1 MSRAS
6 NLAGFIT
13 AISPTTNLNV
23 GVLTAT
29 TFNLGGTIV
38 FDNISADDNLSIG
51 GTVAGVTTITGTG
64 INQPLGI
71 NTLGQT
77 EFKGAVEFN
86 DNVSSLTVA
95 SVTTINS
102 DGIQSTGIGT
112 FNTVAIG
119 TAIPFYQGS
128 DTVLTVGIGT
138 VVLDSSQ
145 NDSDSDSL
153 LILGRPNGS
162 GPTRNLQFAAD
173 NGQNPAIEVRRLPQD
188 SARAGIA
195 FTSEASYARKSITF
209 NTTEGGSWS
218 APCIERVRIGYTGNI
233 GISSAIPKVSIDI
246 SEKTDAVA
254 LPVGTTAQ
262 RPSTAYGGYIRWNS
276 TSSALEVYNGTNWVE
291 IISDY
296 FPSGSTTLG

>member
-13 AISPTTNLNV
+13 AISPPVNLNV

-29 TFNLGGTIV
+29 TFDLGGS
-38 FDNISADDNLSIG
+38 ISFTDIEATNSLAIG

-86 DNVSSLTVA
+86 DNLSSITIA
-95 SVTTINS
+95 GITTINS
-102 DGIQSTGIGT
+102 DGVQSTGIGT
-112 FNTVAIG
+112 FETVNSTDVVATGIATFNSVAIG
-119 TAIPFYQGS
+119 TESFFPLDVYHPTIN
-128 DTVLTVGIGT
+128 TVAKFKSGDAGVNIRFQDGNTTNQMGIGADNNDFIVSAASGGERVRVQSGGNVGIGSTAPT
-138 VVLDSSQ
+138 VSV
-145 NDSDSDSL
+145 
-153 LILGRPNGS
+153 
-162 GPTRNLQFAAD
+162 
-173 NGQNPAIEVRRLPQD
+173 
-188 SARAGIA
+188 
-195 FTSEASYARKSITF
+195 
-209 NTTEGGSWS
+209 
-218 APCIERVRIGYTGNI
+218 
-233 GISSAIPKVSIDI
+233 DI

-262 RPSTAYGGYIRWNS
+262 RPATAYGGYIRWNS

-291 IISDY
+291 LISDY

>member
-6 NLAGFIT
+6 NLAGFTT
-13 AISPTTNLNV
+13 AVGPPTDLNV
-23 GVLTAT
+23 GVVSATSVTAET
-29 TFNLGGTIV
+29 VISTNTYSFTNL
-38 FDNISADDNLSIG
+38 DISESISVG
-51 GTVAGVTTITGTG
+51 SSTVG
-64 INQPLGI
+64 
-71 NTLGQT
+71 
-77 EFKGAVEFN
+77 
-86 DNVSSLTVA
+86 
-95 SVTTINS
+95 VTTINS
-102 DGIQSTGIGT
+102 SGINSPLGIGS
-112 FNTVAIG
+112 FGTVAIG
-119 TAIPFYQGS
+119 TAIPYYRGS

-145 NDSDSDSL
+145 NGSDSDSL
-153 LILGRPNGS
+153 LILGRPNS
-162 GPTRNLQFAAD
+162 NGPTRNLQFAAD

-195 FTSEASYARKSITF
+195 FTSEASWSRKSITF
-209 NTTEGGSWS
+209 NTTESSSWS

>member
-29 TFNLGGTIV
+29 TFDLGGTIS
-38 FDNISADDNLSIG
+38 FDDIAATGNIAIG

-77 EFKGAVEFN
+77 EFKGPVEFK
-86 DNVSSLTVA
+86 DNVSSITV
-95 SVTTINS
+95 S
-102 DGIQSTGIGT
+102 GIGT
-112 FNTVAIG
+112 FNKVAIG
-119 TAIPFYQGS
+119 TNNPGGANLAIVSPGNASFSIGQRVDGTGA
-128 DTVLTVGIGT
+128 DHLGIYYNASGASIFT
-138 VVLDSSQ
+138 SNGDMNFWVDGAGGQTGADFRFGRGFGLEQWVII
-145 NDSDSDSL
+145 NDS
-153 LILGRPNGS
+153 GS
-162 GPTRNLQFAAD
+162 VGVGTTAPT
-173 NGQNPAIEVRRLPQD
+173 
-188 SARAGIA
+188 
-195 FTSEASYARKSITF
+195 
-209 NTTEGGSWS
+209 
-218 APCIERVRIGYTGNI
+218 
-233 GISSAIPKVSIDI
+233 VSVDI

>member
-13 AISPTTNLNV
+13 AISPTTDLSV

-29 TFNLGGTIV
+29 TFDLGGTIS
-38 FDNISADDNLSIG
+38 FESIAATDNISVG
-51 GTVAGVTTITGTG
+51 GTAVGITTINGTG

-86 DNVSSLTVA
+86 DNLSSVTVA
-95 SVTTINS
+95 DVTTINS
-102 DGIQSTGIGT
+102 DGVQSTGIGT
-112 FNTVAIG
+112 FKNLVVNG
-119 TAIPFYQGS
+119 GS
-128 DTVLTVGIGT
+128 DAPNILKLTGADTTTELLEIGIDPGYVKFTATYQSGGAGTGGFIFRTRGGVSGTNEKLRIVPDGKIGIGSTAPT
-138 VVLDSSQ
+138 VSV
-145 NDSDSDSL
+145 
-153 LILGRPNGS
+153 
-162 GPTRNLQFAAD
+162 
-173 NGQNPAIEVRRLPQD
+173 
-188 SARAGIA
+188 
-195 FTSEASYARKSITF
+195 
-209 NTTEGGSWS
+209 
-218 APCIERVRIGYTGNI
+218 
-233 GISSAIPKVSIDI
+233 DI

>member
-13 AISPTTNLNV
+13 AISPTTDLNV

-29 TFNLGGTIV
+29 TFDLGGSISFGDIDATS
-38 FDNISADDNLSIG
+38 NISIG

-77 EFKGAVEFN
+77 EFKGSVDFGGSVNFGGAVEFN
-86 DNVSSLTVA
+86 NNVSSITVGG
-95 SVTTINS
+95 VNTINS
-102 DGIQSTGIGT
+102 DGVKSTGIGT
-112 FNTVAIG
+112 FNKVAIG
-119 TAIPFYQGS
+119 TDNPATQTYLTLGDITQPTTFSRGGVAIKALADGVDRDNNIYLEEKVGGEGWYIGVNTEGSLNFY
-128 DTVLTVGIGT
+128 
-138 VVLDSSQ
+138 
-145 NDSDSDSL
+145 NSDSL
-153 LILGRPNGS
+153 TPVVFI
-162 GPTRNLQFAAD
+162 
-173 NGQNPAIEVRRLPQD
+173 QD
-188 SARAGIA
+188 SNNNVGL
-195 FTSEASYARKSITF
+195 
-209 NTTEGGSWS
+209 GSALPS
-218 APCIERVRIGYTGNI
+218 
-233 GISSAIPKVSIDI
+233 VSVDI
-246 SEKTDAVA
+246 SAKTDAVA

>member
-13 AISPTTNLNV
+13 AISPTTDLNV
-23 GVLTAT
+23 GVLTAVS
-29 TFNLGGTIV
+29 FDLGGTIS
-38 FDNISADDNLSIG
+38 FESIAATDNISVG

-95 SVTTINS
+95 GVTTINS
-102 DGIQSTGIGT
+102 DGVQSTGIGT
-112 FNTVAIG
+112 FNKVAIG
-119 TAIPFYQGS
+119 T
-128 DTVLTVGIGT
+128 DTPVELQTYLTVGEISQPSGWSRGGVAIKALADGVDRDSNIYLEEKVGGEGWYIGVNT
-138 VVLDSSQ
+138 EGSL
-145 NDSDSDSL
+145 NFYNSDD
-153 LILGRPNGS
+153 LIPS
-162 GPTRNLQFAAD
+162 VF
-173 NGQNPAIEVRRLPQD
+173 IQD
-188 SARAGIA
+188 SNNNVGL
-195 FTSEASYARKSITF
+195 
-209 NTTEGGSWS
+209 GSTL
-218 APCIERVRIGYTGNI
+218 PT
-233 GISSAIPKVSIDI
+233 VSVDI

>member
-6 NLAGFIT
+6 NLAGFTT
-13 AISPTTNLNV
+13 AISPPSNLNV
-23 GVLTAT
+23 GVLTAAN
-29 TFNLGGTIV
+29 FELGGTIS
-38 FDNISADDNLSIG
+38 FDSISATNNIAIG

-86 DNVSSLTVA
+86 DNLS
-95 SVTTINS
+95 SVTIAGVTTLNS
-102 DGIQSTGIGT
+102 AGLIQSTGIGT
-112 FNTVAIG
+112 FNQVNVGGVSTITSTGFNNPGG
-119 TAIPFYQGS
+119 TSTFGDLKLRDGS
-128 DTVLTVGIGT
+128 DSSASIEMYPNVAGLGYQRIISFNRGTSQYETLSIGA
-138 VVLDSSQ
+138 SSFE
-145 NDSDSDSL
+145 L
-153 LILGRPNGS
+153 
-162 GPTRNLQFAAD
+162 
-173 NGQNPAIEVRRLPQD
+173 
-188 SARAGIA
+188 
-195 FTSEASYARKSITF
+195 
-209 NTTEGGSWS
+209 TEGSTSTRLKISPG
-218 APCIERVRIGYTGNI
+218 GNV
-233 GISSAIPKVSIDI
+233 GLSSLQP
-246 SEKTDAVA
+246 KTDLDVSNRTGSIA

>member
-1 MSRAS
+1 
-6 NLAGFIT
+6 
-13 AISPTTNLNV
+13 LNV

-29 TFNLGGTIV
+29 TFDLGGSISFGDIDATS
-38 FDNISADDNLSIG
+38 NISIG

-77 EFKGAVEFN
+77 EFKGSVEFN
-86 DNVSSLTVA
+86 NNVSSIIVGG
-95 SVTTINS
+95 VTTINS
-102 DGIQSTGIGT
+102 SGINSPLGVGS
-112 FNTVAIG
+112 FGTVAIG
-119 TAIPFYQGS
+119 TA
-128 DTVLTVGIGT
+128 LTVGIGT

-153 LILGRPNGS
+153 LILGRPNGN

-173 NGQNPAIEVRRLPQD
+173 NGQNPAIEVRRVPQD

-195 FTSEASYARKSITF
+195 ITSEASYARKSITF

>member
-13 AISPTTNLNV
+13 AISPTTDLNV

-29 TFNLGGTIV
+29 TFDLGGS
-38 FDNISADDNLSIG
+38 ISFGDIDATSNLSIG

-77 EFKGAVEFN
+77 EFKGSVDFKGAVDFGGAVEFN
-86 DNVSSLTVA
+86 NNVSSITVGG
-95 SVTTINS
+95 VNTINS
-102 DGIQSTGIGT
+102 DGVKSAGIGT
-112 FNTVAIG
+112 FNKVAIG
-119 TAIPFYQGS
+119 TDNPVELQTY
-128 DTVLTVGIGT
+128 LTVGE
-138 VVLDSSQ
+138 VSQ
-145 NDSDSDSL
+145 PSGFSRGGVAIKALADGVDRDNNIYLEEKVGGEGWYLGVNAEGSLNFYNSDSL
-153 LILGRPNGS
+153 IPS
-162 GPTRNLQFAAD
+162 VY
-173 NGQNPAIEVRRLPQD
+173 IQD
-188 SARAGIA
+188 SNNNVGL
-195 FTSEASYARKSITF
+195 
-209 NTTEGGSWS
+209 GSTV
-218 APCIERVRIGYTGNI
+218 PT
-233 GISSAIPKVSIDI
+233 VSVDI

>member
-13 AISPTTNLNV
+13 AISPTTDLNV
-23 GVLTAT
+23 GVLTAVS
-29 TFNLGGTIV
+29 FDLGGTIS
-38 FDNISADDNLSIG
+38 FESIAATDNISIG

-95 SVTTINS
+95 GVTTINS
-102 DGIQSTGIGT
+102 DGVQSTGIGT
-112 FNTVAIG
+112 FNSVAIG
-119 TAIPFYQGS
+119 TESVFPLEVYHPTINTVARFKSGDAGVNIRFQDG
-128 DTVLTVGIGT
+128 DTTNQMGIG
-138 VVLDSSQ
+138 
-145 NDSDSDSL
+145 
-153 LILGRPNGS
+153 
-162 GPTRNLQFAAD
+162 AD
-173 NGQNPAIEVRRLPQD
+173 NNDFIVSATSGGEKVRVQ
-188 SARAGIA
+188 S
-195 FTSEASYARKSITF
+195 
-209 NTTEGGSWS
+209 GGNVGLGST
-218 APCIERVRIGYTGNI
+218 APT
-233 GISSAIPKVSIDI
+233 VSVDI